1 MRNYERTHP
10 WKTFNLD
17 LRKFNHKIW
26 LLLGEAQS
34 KCEHISGIPLL
45 PSISKQL
52 HKIYLAKGVLATT
65 AIEGNTLTEI
75 EVQDIID
82 KKLILQQSKRY
93 LQQEVE
99 NIVDACNL
107 IKEKLLDSK
116 EYKFT
121 IDDIKTYNYLV
132 LKNLNLDFIPGE
144 IRNISV
150 GVGSYRGAPPE
161 DCEYLLNRLCD
172 WLNSEEFY
180 PLEGHKI
187 AFGILKAIVAHLYLA
202 WIHPF
207 QDGNGRTARLVE
219 FLILLDSGIP
229 TPAAHLLSDFFNQ
242 TRMEYY
248 RQLKNT
254 TQKKDGDIVPFI
266 EYAVQGFVD
275 GLKEQIKFIQLQ
287 QINIIWRDFIRWSF
301 EEKKGKAELSKSDQR
316 RLGLMCQL
324 PIHAD
329 PISISKLKELSAKV
343 ANLYAGV
350 TTKTLRR
357 DLNILSEMDLIIENK
372 IDKTIKPNWE
382 VILSFLPARRSKS

>member
-10 WKTFNLD
+10 WITFNLD

-121 IDDIKTYNYLV
+121 VDDIKTYNYLV

-172 WLNSEEFY
+172 WLNSKEFY

-242 TRMEYY
+242 TRVEYY

-324 PIHAD
+324 SIQDD

-343 ANLYAGV
+343 ANLYAGL